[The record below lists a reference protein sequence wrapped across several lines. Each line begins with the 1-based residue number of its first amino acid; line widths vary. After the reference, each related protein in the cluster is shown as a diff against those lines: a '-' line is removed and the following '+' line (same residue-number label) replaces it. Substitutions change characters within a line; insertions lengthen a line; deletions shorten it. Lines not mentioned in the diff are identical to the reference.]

1 VIKLV
6 TRGTIEEDM
15 LRLAQTKL
23 ALDEAVAGEDGD
35 TKAEKIMKESL
46 MSTLRKQFVET
57 DGVESTTAS

>member
-1 VIKLV
+1 
-6 TRGTIEEDM
+6 M

-46 MSTLRKQFVET
+46 MSTLRKQFVES
-57 DGVESTTAS
+57 DGVESLTTS